1 MTRIPVTRARKTL
14 SDVISHVA
22 FGGERV
28 VLSRNGKDLAA
39 IVSMEV
45 YRRVEAAE
53 DRADLADLR
62 STKRAAAQRGEHP
75 IPYEEARKR
84 LGLGGRKKRPVGA
97 QRKADGRR

>member
-14 SDVISHVA
+14 SDVLSHVA

-45 YRRVEAAE
+45 YRRIEAAE

-62 STKRAAAQRGEHP
+62 KAKRAFVESGEKA
-75 IPYEEARKR
+75 IPHEVARRR
-84 LGLGGRKKRPVGA
+84 LGLEPRKTTLKHKGGR
-97 QRKADGRR
+97 RR